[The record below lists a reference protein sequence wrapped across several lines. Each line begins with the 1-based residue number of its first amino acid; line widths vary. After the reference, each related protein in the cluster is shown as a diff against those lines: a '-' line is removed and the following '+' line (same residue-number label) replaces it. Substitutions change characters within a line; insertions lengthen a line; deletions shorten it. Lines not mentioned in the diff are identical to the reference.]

1 MKKIFFLSLLLC
13 FSSLVFGQKKGKPKA
28 KTVRSEWFLVS
39 DPYKKT
45 KSIKTAVYKKGS
57 EYSHYDLVVKKF
69 DDSYYW
75 VMKDGEYM
83 SAAQSDASV
92 ITVYVMIDGEM
103 QEFLSYN
110 GNPLRMTPE
119 IFEAFKKGS
128 MGSFQF
134 GRDPNYY
141 EFSLTGFNQTLPLL
155 D

>member
-45 KSIKTAVYKKGS
+45 KIIKTTVISKDK
-57 EYSHYDLVVKKF
+57 YSSKYDLVIKKV

-75 VMKDGEYM
+75 VMRDGEYL
-83 SAAQSDASV
+83 SDTQAKASI

-103 QEFLSYN
+103 QEFLTYN
-110 GNPLRMTPE
+110 GNPLRMTPQ

-134 GRDPNYY
+134 GRDPTYY
-141 EFSLTGFNQTLPLL
+141 EFSLTGFNETLPLL